1 MPTEIQLTD
10 EQHLVRLVLEAGVA
24 VVGAA
29 GPMPKNS
36 EDMAAYM
43 INLNRLMRCHD
54 PRLEALDDE
63 TLTRL
68 SNTPLE
74 LDDDDVEDDN
84 NDDGDDDDDER
95 ASSPENPAKRITK
108 DSLQFLLICARC
120 WVRDKLEE
128 YETGE
133 SSAENIVDAMPQL
146 FELLKEAEAKEEAER
161 LARAGGQ
168 AA

>member
-1 MPTEIQLTD
+1 
-10 EQHLVRLVLEAGVA
+10 
-24 VVGAA
+24 
-29 GPMPKNS
+29 MPKNS

-43 INLNRLMRCHD
+43 TNLNRLMRRHD

-74 LDDDDVEDDN
+74 LDDDDEEDDN
-84 NDDGDDDDDER
+84 DDDDNDGDDR

-133 SSAENIVDAMPQL
+133 LSAENVVDDLP
-146 FELLKEAEAKEEAER
+146 ELLELLEEAEAKEEAER
-161 LARAGGQ
+161 LARAGDQ